1 MIVPLGFRERKFLQ
15 IEEANG
21 QLERSAGIAPDL
33 KQ

>member
-1 MIVPLGFRERKFLQ
+1 LCRWFSEKESFLQ